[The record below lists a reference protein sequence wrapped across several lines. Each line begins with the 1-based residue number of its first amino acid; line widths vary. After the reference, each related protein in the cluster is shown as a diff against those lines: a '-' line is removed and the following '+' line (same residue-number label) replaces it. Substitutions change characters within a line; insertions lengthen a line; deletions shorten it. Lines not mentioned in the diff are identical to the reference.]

1 MNTGKTPCGIPI
13 PQELRDR
20 QNGVAAIREFVQ
32 RAEALDF
39 DSLWLQESILG
50 KSNVLEPVTL
60 LTYAAALTERLRLGV
75 SIMVLTQRNPVQLAK
90 SLASLDNLSH
100 GRLDVGIG
108 IGGRQTEET
117 FGYTQDGRVQRFE
130 ESIQVMKT
138 LWTQPEATSSGR
150 FWNFENISVTPLPVQ
165 QPHPPIWFGARQP
178 PALRRAVTFGDAFM
192 GAGSSILSDFTT
204 QNSQLQQY
212 LDEADRDPA
221 TFRISKRVYL
231 AIDNDKVRAEQRPV
245 EWFGNYYGNAEMG
258 RRVAVWG
265 SRDEVIEKCLEFV
278 TAGAQ
283 HLLLHPVFDEME
295 HMEQLA
301 AEVMLHL

>member
-1 MNTGKTPCGIPI
+1 
-13 PQELRDR
+13 LRD
-20 QNGVAAIREFVQ
+20 QENGVAAIRKFVQ

-39 DSLWLQESILG
+39 DSLWVQESILG

-75 SIMVLTQRNPVQLAK
+75 SIMLLTLRNPIQLAK
-90 SLASLDNLSH
+90 SLTSLDNLSH
-100 GRLDVGIG
+100 GRIDAGIG
-108 IGGRQTEET
+108 IGGHVPEET
-117 FGYTQDGRVQRFE
+117 FGHTHDGRVQRFE

-138 LWTQPEATSSGR
+138 LWTQPEATFSGR
-150 FWNFENISVTPLPVQ
+150 CWNFENISVTPLPVQ

-178 PALRRAVTFGDAFM
+178 PALRRAVAFGDAFM
-192 GAGSSILSDFTT
+192 GAGSSTLSDFTT

-221 TFRISKRVYL
+221 MFRISKRVYL
-231 AIDNDKVRAEQRPV
+231 AIDNDKARAEQRLV
-245 EWFGNYYGNAEMG
+245 EGFGNYYGNDEMA

-265 SRDEVIEKCLEFV
+265 SRDEVIEKCADFV
-278 TAGAQ
+278 AAGAK

-301 AEVMLHL
+301 AEVMPHL